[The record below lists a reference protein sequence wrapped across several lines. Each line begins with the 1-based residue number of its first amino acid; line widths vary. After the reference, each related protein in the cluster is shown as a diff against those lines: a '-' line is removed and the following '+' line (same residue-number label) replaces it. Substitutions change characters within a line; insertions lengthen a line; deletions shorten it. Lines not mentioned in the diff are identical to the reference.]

1 MSTAFRPKADRAEWR
16 MVFDDLTTLDVGDVI
31 TYERLDE
38 ILGRPFIDGRGP
50 IYRATREMEKV
61 NRRTMT
67 AVPNVGY
74 RVVDATEH
82 EDLARH
88 HHRKSRRQI
97 RKALGKA
104 QSADRSKLTA
114 EQAERIDSVELSLSR
129 QAEMIRRL
137 DTRVGKVEGV
147 VKNVSSKQDQSAE
160 QIAKLTDALRRHGIE
175 VEP

>member
-16 MVFDDLTTLDVGDVI
+16 MVYDDLATLDAGDVI

-50 IYRATREMEKV
+50 IYRATRELEKV

-67 AVPNVGY
+67 AVANVGY
-74 RVVDATEH
+74 RVVTATEH

-175 VEP
+175 VES